1 MFVVHM
7 DVTKPFSRYNIKI
20 IEQIIFAAL
29 LMLNRKSVDKLTM
42 HLLLKEITLSVSLLI
57 LIFIIENQLI
67 SILVFMK
74 KVDLINK
81 KAGLLKGKKERVIES
96 MLNCTSY
103 E

>member
-1 MFVVHM
+1 M

-20 IEQIIFAAL
+20 IVQIIFAAL
-29 LMLNRKSVDKLTM
+29 LMLNRKPVDKLTM

-57 LIFIIENQLI
+57 LIFVIENQLI
-67 SILVFMK
+67 FILVFMK

-96 MLNCTSY
+96 MLNCTTY